1 MGFEKL
7 TVHCLIC
14 VCLLLLALHSF
25 AQVPDQ
31 MQCVSA
37 KTVGLHDYPLTA
49 ESYEPVVFEE
59 NSFSLKLNKPLM
71 KYLPDQQQN
80 VVYFTFRNANK
91 LLELTCRPVTGARK
105 SHGLSCTDTP
115 PAEMIL
121 INSETLRFSRSSIGG
136 WTFSGAK
143 DGASGNSLFVE
154 YGQCEA
160 L

>member
-1 MGFEKL
+1 MIFEKL

-14 VCLLLLALHSF
+14 ICLVLLAFSSV

-37 KTVGLHDYPLTA
+37 NTVGLHDYPLTP
-49 ESYEPVVFEE
+49 ESYEPVVFDES
-59 NSFSLKLNKPLM
+59 SFSLKINKSLM
-71 KYLPDQQQN
+71 KFLPDQQKN

-91 LLELTCRPVTGARK
+91 LMELTCRRVTGAQK
-105 SHGLSCTDTP
+105 SYGLSCTDNP

-121 INSETLRFSRSSIGG
+121 INSVTLRFSRSSIGG
-136 WTFSGAK
+136 WTFLGAK
-143 DGASGNSLFVE
+143 ENTSGNSLFVE
-154 YGQCEA
+154 YGQCEP